1 MVMLPEVG
9 AEEVLRVI
17 KAHSAEALSV
27 LVGVAALVAA
37 LAGLPKQVQT
47 QVHIYLT
54 PQREEQ
60 AVQ

>member
-1 MVMLPEVG
+1 MLPEVG

-17 KAHSAEALSV
+17 KAHSAEAFSV

-37 LAGLPKQVQT
+37 LAGLPKPRESI
-47 QVHIYLT
+47 HIIA

>member
-9 AEEVLRVI
+9 AEEVLRVR
-17 KAHSAEALSV
+17 KAHSAEHSPV

-37 LAGLPKQVQT
+37 LAGLPNQPI
-47 QVHIYLT
+47 HIIA